1 MKTLVL
7 GLGNP
12 IFSDDGVGI
21 RVVQEVGKKLNDPQ
35 VTVAETSEAGLNLL
49 DSIVGYD
56 RVIIIDAIQTKKGK
70 AGQIY
75 RMGPE
80 DFSFAKHLSSPHQIN
95 LVTALELG
103 KMLNLAMPQKIT
115 IFAVEAKDVTNFSE
129 KCTPEVEQAIPEV
142 VKMVLEELNAKHLPD
157 G

>member
-12 IFSDDGVGI
+12 ILSDDGVGI
-21 RVVQEVGKKLNDPQ
+21 RVAHEVSNQLNNPH
-35 VTVAETSEAGLNLL
+35 VTVAETSAAGLSLL

-56 RVIIIDAIQTKKGK
+56 KIIIIDAIQTEKGQ

-75 RMGPE
+75 RMGSE
-80 DFSFAKHLSSPHQIN
+80 DFSLTKHLSSPHQIN

-103 KMLNLAMPQKIT
+103 KMLNLAMPQEIS
-115 IFAVEAKDVTNFSE
+115 IFAVEARDITTFSE
-129 KCTPEVEQAIPEV
+129 ECTPEVEQVIPEV
-142 VKMVLEELNAKHLPD
+142 VRMVLEELV

>member
-7 GLGNP
+7 GIGNP
-12 IFSDDGVGI
+12 ILSDDGAGI
-21 RVVQEVGKKLNDPQ
+21 KVAHEVANQFNSPQ
-35 VTVAETSEAGLNLL
+35 VTIAETSGAGLSLL

-56 RVIIIDAIQTKKGK
+56 KVIIIDAIQTKEGQ

-75 RMGPE
+75 RMGTE
-80 DFSFAKHLSSPHQIN
+80 DFSLTKHLSSPHQIN

-115 IFAVEAKDVTNFSE
+115 IFAVEAKDVTSFSE
-129 KCTPEVEQAIPEV
+129 KCTPEVEQTIPEV
-142 VKMVLEELNAKHLPD
+142 VKMVLEDLD
-157 G
+157 S

>member
-12 IFSDDGVGI
+12 ILSDDGAGI
-21 RVVQEVGKKLNDPQ
+21 RVAQELGKKLNDPQ
-35 VTVAETSEAGLNLL
+35 VTVAETSKAGISLL
-49 DSIVGYD
+49 DSVIGYD
-56 RVIIIDAIQTKKGK
+56 QVIIIDAIQTKEGN

-95 LVTALELG
+95 LATALELG

-115 IFAVEAKDVTNFSE
+115 IFAVEAKDVTKFSE
-129 KCTPEVEQAIPEV
+129 KCTPEVERAIPEA
-142 VKMVLEELNAKHLPD
+142 VKMVVKELNARHLPE

>member
-12 IFSDDGVGI
+12 ILSDDGVGI
-21 RVVQEVGKKLNDPQ
+21 QVAHEVANQLNDPQ
-35 VTVAETSEAGLNLL
+35 VTVAETSAAGLSLL

-56 RVIIIDAIQTKKGK
+56 KLILIDAIQTEKGQ

-75 RMGPE
+75 RMRAD
-80 DFSFAKHLSSPHQIN
+80 DFSLTRHLSSPHQIN
-95 LVTALELG
+95 LATALELG
-103 KMLNLAMPQKIT
+103 RMLNLAMPEKIT
-115 IFAVEAKDVTNFSE
+115 VFAVEAKDVTSFGE
-129 KCTPEVEQAIPEV
+129 KCTPKVEKAIPEV
-142 VKMVLEELNAKHLPD
+142 VRMVLEDLV

>member
-12 IFSDDGVGI
+12 ILSDDGAGI
-21 RVVQEVGKKLNDPQ
+21 KVAQEVANQLNDPQ
-35 VTVAETSEAGLNLL
+35 VTVAETSGAGLSLL
-49 DSIVGYD
+49 DSLVGYD
-56 RVIIIDAIQTKKGK
+56 KVIIIDAIQTEKGQ

-75 RMGPE
+75 HMGTE
-80 DFSFAKHLSSPHQIN
+80 DFSLTKHFSSPHQIN
-95 LVTALELG
+95 LATALELG
-103 KMLNLAMPQKIT
+103 KMLNLAMPREIT
-115 IFAVEAKDVTNFSE
+115 VFAVEAKDVTSFSE

-142 VKMVLEELNAKHLPD
+142 VKMVLEDLV

>member
-12 IFSDDGVGI
+12 ILSDDGVGI
-21 RVVQEVGKKLNDPQ
+21 RVAHEVSNQLNNPH
-35 VTVAETSEAGLNLL
+35 VTVAETSAAGLSLL

-56 RVIIIDAIQTKKGK
+56 KVIIIDAIQTKEGQV
-70 AGQIY
+70 GQIY
-75 RMGPE
+75 RMGSE
-80 DFSFAKHLSSPHQIN
+80 DFSLTKHLSSPHQIN

-103 KMLNLAMPQKIT
+103 KMLNLAMPQEIS
-115 IFAVEAKDVTNFSE
+115 IFAVEARDITTFSE
-129 KCTPEVEQAIPEV
+129 ECTPEVEQVIPEV
-142 VKMVLEELNAKHLPD
+142 VRMVLEELV